1 MADKKSPAVK
11 SRKTISAGSN
21 KSKTKDL
28 LIDGNSLT
36 LDKTEIFLKDNPEVK
51 LTPGAIKKVQRS
63 RRLVE
68 KWVNNGEV
76 IYGVTTGFGE
86 FANVNISK
94 EHIAELQENLILSHA
109 VGCGDYLPPAIVKIM
124 MLLRLNALAKGYS
137 GIRNETLAML
147 TAMINN
153 NIIPVVPSQGSVGS
167 SGDLVQLA
175 HLVLPMTGR
184 GRVQIVSD
192 FTGRDTSSAEIIPA
206 EKALKKFG
214 LKPVKLQAKEG
225 LALINGTQ
233 MMTSFAAYIGIRA
246 KKLIKL
252 ADISAAL
259 THEALRSTDKAFD
272 EKLHRLRPFPGQITT
287 AKNVL
292 SLIKGSEI
300 RVSHLTNDTRVQ
312 DAYSIR
318 CVPQIHGA
326 SRDAIDYV
334 ISRVEIEINSVNDNP
349 VIFPE
354 TEEHIEGGNFHGQSM
369 ALAMDFMGIAL
380 SELANVSERRTER
393 MVNGSLSGLPRFLAV
408 NGGLNSGLM
417 IAQYTAASLVS
428 ENKVLAHPASVDSI
442 PTSANQE
449 DHNSMGSIAAQ
460 KCYRIMQNLESVLAI
475 ELMTAA
481 QALEFLKP
489 LKCGKGTG
497 AAYREIRKVIPPLNK
512 DRLLYDDVKNMI
524 ELVRQDSILNSVEKA
539 VGLA

>member
-1 MADKKSPAVK
+1 MT
-11 SRKTISAGSN
+11 R
-21 KSKTKDL
+21 TKL
-28 LIDGNSLT
+28 VIDGSSLT
-36 LDKTEIFLKDNPEVK
+36 LEKIESFLKENPEVVIS
-51 LTPGAIKKVQRS
+51 PNSIKKIKRA
-63 RRLVE
+63 RALVD
-68 KWVNNGEV
+68 KWVERGEV

-94 EHIAELQENLILSHA
+94 ENIQKLQENLILSHA
-109 VGCGDYLPPAIVKIM
+109 VGCGKNLPPMIVKVM
-124 MLLRLNALAKGYS
+124 MLLRLNALARGYS
-137 GIRNETLAML
+137 GVRYETLRLL
-147 TAMINN
+147 TAMMNN

-175 HLVLPMTGR
+175 HLVLAMIGK
-184 GRVQIVSD
+184 GRVQIIKD
-192 FTGRDTSSAEIIPA
+192 INDTSAGSAKILSSKNGLA
-206 EKALKKFG
+206 KFG
-214 LKPVKLQAKEG
+214 LKPVVLQAKEG

-233 MMTSFAAYIGIRA
+233 MMTAFASYIAVRA
-246 KKLIKL
+246 KKLAKL

-272 EKLHRLRPFPGQITT
+272 PKIHRLRPFPGQIAT

-292 SLIKGSEI
+292 SLIKGSAI
-300 RVSHLTNDTRVQ
+300 RISHLQDDKRVQ

-326 SRDAIDYV
+326 SRDAIEYV
-334 ISRVEIEINSVNDNP
+334 CSRVKIEINSVNDNP
-349 VIFPE
+349 IIFPE

-380 SELANVSERRTER
+380 SELANVSERRIER
-393 MVNGSLSGLPRFLAV
+393 MVNGALSGLPRFLTN

-417 IAQYTAASLVS
+417 IGQYTAASLVS

-460 KCYRIMQNLESVLAI
+460 KCYTIMQNLENVLAI

-489 LKCGKGTG
+489 FKPGKGTS
-497 AAYREIRKVIPPLNK
+497 AAYKAVRKAVKPLNG
-512 DRLLYDDVKNMI
+512 DRLLYEDVSKVADLVKN
-524 ELVRQDSILNSVEKA
+524 DSLLEQVEKA
-539 VGLA
+539 VKLS

>member
-1 MADKKSPAVK
+1 MAK
-11 SRKTISAGSN
+11 N
-21 KSKTKDL
+21 KL
-28 LIDGNSLT
+28 IIDGKSLT
-36 LDKTEIFLKDNPEVK
+36 LEQIESFLHENPEIILSK
-51 LTPGAIKKVQRS
+51 ESLSKIKKS
-63 RRLVE
+63 RNLVE
-68 KWVNNGEV
+68 KWVNKGES

-86 FANVNISK
+86 FSNVKISK
-94 EHIAELQENLILSHA
+94 ENIQKLQKNLILSHA
-109 VGCGDYLPPAIVKIM
+109 VGCGENLPPMIVKIM
-124 MLLRLNALAKGYS
+124 MLLRLNALARGYS
-137 GIRNETLAML
+137 GIRLETLELLIKM
-147 TAMINN
+147 MKY

-167 SGDLVQLA
+167 SGDLVQLS
-175 HLVLPMTGR
+175 HLVLAMIGK
-184 GRVQIVSD
+184 GRVQLVKNITD
-192 FTGRDTSSAEIIPA
+192 ENASAEKIISA
-206 EKALKKFG
+206 SAGLKKFK
-214 LKPVKLQAKEG
+214 LKPVALQAKEG

-233 MMTSFAAYIGIRA
+233 MMTSFASYISIRA
-246 KKLIKL
+246 KKLIKM
-252 ADISAAL
+252 ADISASL
-259 THEALRSTDKAFD
+259 SHEALRATDKAFD
-272 EKLHRLRPFPGQITT
+272 PKLHKLRPFPGQITT

-292 SLIKGSEI
+292 ALIKNSDI
-300 RVSHLTNDTRVQ
+300 RISHLKGDIRVQ

-334 ISRVEIEINSVNDNP
+334 CSRVRIEINSVNDNP
-349 VIFPE
+349 IIFPD

-380 SELANVSERRTER
+380 SELANVSERRVER
-393 MVNGSLSGLPRFLAV
+393 MVNGALSGLPRFLAN

-460 KCYRIMQNLESVLAI
+460 KCYRIMQNLENVLAI

-489 LKCGKGTG
+489 HKPGTG
-497 AAYREIRKVIPPLNK
+497 TSTVYREIRKAIKPLDS
-512 DRLLYDDVKNMI
+512 DRLLFSDVKKVADLI
-524 ELVRQDSILNSVEKA
+524 KHDTLLSAVEKI
-539 VGLA
+539 VKLD

>member
-1 MADKKSPAVK
+1 MADKKSPAAIL
-11 SRKTISAGSN
+11 RKNNSSGRLNGKA
-21 KSKTKDL
+21 KEL
-28 LIDGNSLT
+28 LIDGSSLS
-36 LDKTEIFLKDNPEVK
+36 LDLIESFLINNLPVRLTPAAKKKVK
-51 LTPGAIKKVQRS
+51 LS
-63 RRLVE
+63 RDLVE
-68 KWVNNGEV
+68 RWVDKGEV

-109 VGCGDYLPPAIVKIM
+109 VGCGEYLPPAIVKIM
-124 MLLRLNALAKGYS
+124 MLLRLNALAKGNS
-137 GIRNETLAML
+137 GIRNITLDLL
-147 TAMINN
+147 TEMINN
-153 NIIPVVPSQGSVGS
+153 NIIPVIPSQGSVGS

-175 HLVLPMTGR
+175 HLVLPMLGK
-184 GRVQIVSD
+184 GRVQIIND
-192 FTGRDTSSAEIIPA
+192 FTGRDASCAEIIPGD
-206 EKALKKFG
+206 KALKMFK
-214 LKPVKLQAKEG
+214 LEPLRLQAKEG

-233 MMTSFAAYIGIRA
+233 MMTAFATYISIRA
-246 KKLIKL
+246 KKLNKL

-259 THEALRSTDKAFD
+259 THEALRATDKAFD
-272 EKLHRLRPFPGQITT
+272 EKLHKLRPFPGQITT
-287 AKNVL
+287 AKNIL
-292 SLIKGSEI
+292 KLIHGSEI
-300 RVSHLTNDTRVQ
+300 RVSHLKNDPRVQ

-334 ISRVEIEINSVNDNP
+334 LSRVEIEMNSVNDNP
-349 VIFPE
+349 IIFPE

-393 MVNGSLSGLPRFLAV
+393 MVNGALSGLPRFLAV

-460 KCYRIMQNLESVLAI
+460 KCYKIMHNLESVLAI

-489 LKCGKGTG
+489 LKCGKGTS
-497 AAYREIRKVIPPLNK
+497 AAYNEIRKIIPPLDR
-512 DRLLYDDVKNMI
+512 DRLLYDDVKKMI
-524 ELVRQDSILNSVEKA
+524 DLVRKNTILNA
-539 VGLA
+539 VQDRVKLD

>member
-1 MADKKSPAVK
+1 MKN
-11 SRKTISAGSN
+11 N
-21 KSKTKDL
+21 KL
-28 LIDGNSLT
+28 IIDGNSLT
-36 LDKTEIFLKDNPEVK
+36 LDKIESFLKENPAIEISKESVEK
-51 LTPGAIKKVQRS
+51 IKKS

-68 KWVNNGEV
+68 KWVNSGER

-86 FANVNISK
+86 FSNVKISK
-94 EHIAELQENLILSHA
+94 SDLKKLQENLILSHA
-109 VGCGDYLPPAIVKIM
+109 VGCGENLPPMIVKIM
-124 MLLRLNALAKGYS
+124 MLLRLNALARGYS
-137 GIRNETLAML
+137 GVRLETLQLLIDM
-147 TAMINN
+147 TKH

-175 HLVLPMTGR
+175 HLVLSMIGK
-184 GRVQIVSD
+184 GNVQIVND
-192 FTGRDTSSAEIIPA
+192 VLRENAGNEKIISSKNAF
-206 EKALKKFG
+206 KKFG
-214 LKPVKLQAKEG
+214 LKPVILEAKEG

-233 MMTSFAAYIGIRA
+233 MMTAFASYISIRT
-246 KKLIKL
+246 KKLNKI
-252 ADISAAL
+252 ADIGASL
-259 THEALRSTDKAFD
+259 THEALRATDKAFD
-272 EKLHRLRPFPGQITT
+272 PKIHKLRPFPGQITT
-287 AKNVL
+287 AQNVL
-292 SLIKGSEI
+292 ALIKGSKI
-300 RVSHLTNDTRVQ
+300 RKSHVNNDKRVQ

-334 ISRVEIEINSVNDNP
+334 VSRVKIEINSVNDNP
-349 VIFPE
+349 IIFPE
-354 TEEHIEGGNFHGQSM
+354 NEEHIEGGNFHGQSM

-380 SELANVSERRTER
+380 SELANVAERRVER
-393 MVNGSLSGLPRFLAV
+393 MVNGALSGLPRFLAN

-460 KCYRIMQNLESVLAI
+460 KCYRIMKNVENVLAI

-489 LKCGKGTG
+489 LHPGIGTSI
-497 AAYREIRKVIPPLNK
+497 AYEEIRKAVKPLHN
-512 DRLLYDDVKNMI
+512 DRLLHEDVKKVAALI
-524 ELVRQDSILNSVEKA
+524 KEDVILNAVEK
-539 VGLA
+539 VVKLK